1 MPKNAE
7 KAATPTTIIA
17 PSKTQQYKRRITATQ
32 EKTSL
37 EFRLLAFM
45 VMMRG
50 KMMKA
55 LMNSSRP
62 KWPTEE
68 VYEEKKAFATVG
80 SCAKL
85 IPKVST
91 ASLGKVDESNYDDL
105 RQRWTC
111 CYVPLTV
118 AKRV

>member
-1 MPKNAE
+1 
-7 KAATPTTIIA
+7 
-17 PSKTQQYKRRITATQ
+17 
-32 EKTSL
+32 
-37 EFRLLAFM
+37 M

-68 VYEEKKAFATVG
+68 VYEEKKKAFATVG